1 VRERVDPVED
11 ALELGVRAIADAMRR
26 APAEQLPALAERMAV
41 VVAELEARRAAR
53 EAKTPATVIPL
64 GRRRQR

>member
-1 VRERVDPVED
+1 
-11 ALELGVRAIADAMRR
+11 MRR

-41 VVAELEARRAAR
+41 VVAELEVRRAAR
-53 EAKTPATVIPL
+53 EGKRPATVIPL